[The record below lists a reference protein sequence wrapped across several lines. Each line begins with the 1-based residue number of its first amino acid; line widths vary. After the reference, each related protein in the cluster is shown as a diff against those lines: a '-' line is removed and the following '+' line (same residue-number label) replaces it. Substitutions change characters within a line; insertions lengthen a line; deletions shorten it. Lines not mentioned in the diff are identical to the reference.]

1 MTPSMD
7 DKANIIFNISGGN
20 NQILPNATQATQNFY
35 GDKYIEEMAKK
46 GNIDEAPEITK
57 STLAYYIN
65 NVERLT
71 YYIGKLT
78 SCEDARSLAQVV
90 MEMHDDDNVKIDSEE
105 MVTERF
111 IKTLLP
117 HAPKVTTSISNIRQR
132 INEESYRQKKF
143 HRK

>member
-1 MTPSMD
+1 MD
-7 DKANIIFNISGGN
+7 DKSSIVFNISGGN

-35 GDKYIEEMAKK
+35 GDKYMEEMAKADIA
-46 GNIDEAPEITK
+46 NDATEITK
-57 STLAYYIN
+57 SPLAHYIN

-71 YYIGKLT
+71 YYVGKLS
-78 SCEDARSLAQVV
+78 SCEDARSLSQVV

-105 MVTERF
+105 MVKERF
-111 IKTLLP
+111 IITLLP

-132 INEESYRQKKF
+132 INEESDRQKKF

>member
-1 MTPSMD
+1 MD

-35 GDKYIEEMAKK
+35 GDKYIEEMEKK
-46 GNIDEAPEITK
+46 GNTDEAPDITK
-57 STLAYYIN
+57 SPLAHYIN

-105 MVTERF
+105 MVKERF

-132 INEESYRQKKF
+132 INDEYDR
-143 HRK
+143 HRKFR

>member
-1 MTPSMD
+1 MIPNMD
-7 DKANIIFNISGGN
+7 DKSSIVFNISGGN

-35 GDKYIEEMAKK
+35 GDKYMEEMAKTD
-46 GNIDEAPEITK
+46 NANDATDITK
-57 STLAYYIN
+57 SPLAHYIN

-78 SCEDARSLAQVV
+78 SCKDARSLAQVV

-105 MVTERF
+105 MVKERF

-132 INEESYRQKKF
+132 INDEYDR
-143 HRK
+143 HRKFR

>member
-1 MTPSMD
+1 MIPNMD
-7 DKANIIFNISGGN
+7 DKSSIVFNISGGN
-20 NQILPNATQATQNFY
+20 NQILPNATQAAQNFY
-35 GDKYIEEMAKK
+35 GDKYMEEMAKTDNAND
-46 GNIDEAPEITK
+46 GTDITK
-57 STLAYYIN
+57 SPLAHYIN

-78 SCEDARSLAQVV
+78 SCKDARSLAQVV

-105 MVTERF
+105 MVKERF

-132 INEESYRQKKF
+132 INDEYDR
-143 HRK
+143 HRKFR

>member
-1 MTPSMD
+1 MD

-35 GDKYIEEMAKK
+35 GDKYIEEMEKK
-46 GNIDEAPEITK
+46 VNTDEAPDITK
-57 STLAYYIN
+57 SLLAHYIN

-105 MVTERF
+105 MVKERF

-132 INEESYRQKKF
+132 INEESDRQKKF

>member
-1 MTPSMD
+1 MIPNMD
-7 DKANIIFNISGGN
+7 DKSSIVFNISGGN

-35 GDKYIEEMAKK
+35 GDKYIEEMEKK
-46 GNIDEAPEITK
+46 GNTDEAPDITK
-57 STLAYYIN
+57 SPLAHYIN

-71 YYIGKLT
+71 YYVGKLS

-105 MVTERF
+105 MVKERF
-111 IKTLLP
+111 INTLLP
-117 HAPKVTTSISNIRQR
+117 HTPKVTTSISNIRQR
-132 INEESYRQKKF
+132 INEESDRQKKF

>member
-1 MTPSMD
+1 MIPNMD
-7 DKANIIFNISGGN
+7 DKSSIVFNISGGN

-35 GDKYIEEMAKK
+35 GDKYMEEMAKADIA
-46 GNIDEAPEITK
+46 NDATEITK
-57 STLAYYIN
+57 SPLAHYIN

-71 YYIGKLT
+71 YYVGKLS
-78 SCEDARSLAQVV
+78 SCEDARSLSQVV

-105 MVTERF
+105 MVKERF
-111 IKTLLP
+111 IITLLP

-132 INEESYRQKKF
+132 INEESDRQKKF